1 MSWAIE
7 RERKGYAIHNAEK
20 NQSLDSFAAKSG
32 NGGLEVRF
40 DDLLEERVECWLM
53 KRAGRDE
60 FEGALNDVKS
70 EKHSLVLRN
79 VLDFL
84 LQV

>member
-1 MSWAIE
+1 
-7 RERKGYAIHNAEK
+7 
-20 NQSLDSFAAKSG
+20 
-32 NGGLEVRF
+32 
-40 DDLLEERVECWLM
+40 M

-84 LQV
+84 LQVRQKERDFATILLENSAKSTLERKDRNRKR

>member
-1 MSWAIE
+1 
-7 RERKGYAIHNAEK
+7 
-20 NQSLDSFAAKSG
+20 
-32 NGGLEVRF
+32 
-40 DDLLEERVECWLM
+40 M

-60 FEGALNDVKS
+60 FEGALNDIQS

-84 LQV
+84 LQVRQEEGDFATILLENSAKSTLERKDRNRKR